1 MDTCRNGNYY
11 LKGKVAASMRNEFRN
26 VHITISII
34 SGAVLNASCTCPAA
48 ALGRCNHVAALLLML
63 NKHCMDNGYEPA
75 SCTSKPCEWNKGKK
89 ANKNPGKV
97 TEVSYSFYKV
107 KKGKIS
113 DFDPRPET
121 KRHLSKE
128 NKNNFVTELKY
139 GGCKSGRIATCMW
152 ETLIKYRHENYEID
166 DAREGVLNHKRL
178 TLFNNLKEERSKYD
192 TDIYMISGT
201 ESQSESITWKANR
214 WFRITASTAKQANTL
229 GNLILTNTDTT
240 DAILRKLY
248 NYISYN
254 IWNINSFSTT
264 DMQFGIDNEDQARN
278 DYMKYKLT
286 NGSNVG
292 FKVLK
297 TGF

>member
-1 MDTCRNGNYY
+1 
-11 LKGKVAASMRNEFRN
+11 
-26 VHITISII
+26 
-34 SGAVLNASCTCPAA
+34 
-48 ALGRCNHVAALLLML
+48 
-63 NKHCMDNGYEPA
+63 
-75 SCTSKPCEWNKGKK
+75 
-89 ANKNPGKV
+89 
-97 TEVSYSFYKV
+97 
-107 KKGKIS
+107 
-113 DFDPRPET
+113 
-121 KRHLSKE
+121 
-128 NKNNFVTELKY
+128 
-139 GGCKSGRIATCMW
+139 
-152 ETLIKYRHENYEID
+152 
-166 DAREGVLNHKRL
+166 
-178 TLFNNLKEERSKYD
+178 
-192 TDIYMISGT
+192 MISGT